1 MTAVEII
8 DFVANIINEIN
19 RVKVDIESKI
29 AEIDEDI
36 ARIQNEAH
44 EHTSEWV
51 DKQMKK
57 LETKQQNLQMKLDKW
72 VEKQTKS
79 INDWKDK
86 ILKKIIDDEIKAAL
100 AKINLLK

>member
-57 LETKQQNLQMKLDKW
+57 LEAKKQNLQIKLDKW

>member
-8 DFVANIINEIN
+8 DFVANMINEIN
-19 RVKVDIESKI
+19 RVKADIESKI

-57 LETKQQNLQMKLDKW
+57 LKTKQQNLQMKLDKW

>member
-1 MTAVEII
+1 MTTVEII
-8 DFVANIINEIN
+8 DFVANMINKIN
-19 RVKVDIESKI
+19 QVKEDIESKI

-36 ARIQNEAH
+36 TRIQNEAH
-44 EHTSEWV
+44 EHTAGWV

-57 LETKQQNLQMKLDKW
+57 LEAKKQNLQIKLDKW

-86 ILKKIIDDEIKAAL
+86 ILKKIIDDEVKAAL